1 MKLNLDKAIEK
12 VLVSNEEINE
22 IAKKLGKEITE
33 DYKDSENLILLGL
46 LKGCIPFMS
55 DLMRFIDLPLK
66 LEFMDVSSYK
76 GGVSSSGDIKILMD
90 VNTSVVGKDI
100 LICEDIVDTGK
111 TLNTVVKL
119 LLHRGAK
126 SVEVV
131 TLLDK
136 PAGRVIPFVPKYIGV
151 TIPKYFVV
159 GYGLDFDE
167 VYRNLPYVGVLKEHY
182 YMNDKE

>member
-1 MKLNLDKAIEK
+1 MTFDLNSAVEK
-12 VLVSNEEINE
+12 VLVSEKEINE
-22 IAKKLGKEITE
+22 LCEKLGKIITE
-33 DYKDSENLILLGL
+33 DYQDSENLILLGL

-55 DLMRFIDLPLK
+55 DLMRHINLPVE

-76 GGVSSSGDIKILMD
+76 GGISSTGDIKILMD
-90 VNTSVVGKDI
+90 INTSVVGRDI

-136 PAGRVIPFVPKYIGV
+136 PEGRIIPFTPKYIGI

-159 GYGLDFDE
+159 GYGLDFNE
-167 VYRNLPYVGVLKEHY
+167 LYRNLPYIGVLKEHIY
-182 YMNDKE
+182 K

>member
-1 MKLNLDKAIEK
+1 MNLDKAIEK
-12 VLVSNEEINE
+12 VLVSKDEIQKISKE
-22 IAKKLGKEITE
+22 LGKKITK
-33 DYKDSENLILLGL
+33 DYQNSKDLILLGL
-46 LKGCIPFMS
+46 LKGCIPFMG
-55 DLMRFIDLPLK
+55 DLMRYIDLPVE
-66 LEFMDVSSYK
+66 LEFMNVSSYK
-76 GGVSSSGDIKILMD
+76 GGISSSGDIKILMD
-90 VNTSVVGKDI
+90 INTSVAGRDI

-136 PAGRVIPFVPKYIGV
+136 PEGRVIPFTPKYIGV

-159 GYGLDFDE
+159 GYGLDFSE
-167 VYRNLPYVGVLKEHY
+167 LYRNLPYVGVLKEHY
-182 YMNDKE
+182 YMKDEE

>member
-1 MKLNLDKAIEK
+1 MSFDLNKSVEK
-12 VLVSNEEINE
+12 VLVSSEQIAEIS
-22 IAKKLGKEITE
+22 KKLGEQITE
-33 DYKDSENLILLGL
+33 DYKDSKDLILLGL
-46 LKGCIPFMS
+46 LKGCVPFMS
-55 DLMRFIDLPLK
+55 DLMRHINLPVE

-76 GGVSSSGDIKILMD
+76 GGISSSGDIKILMD
-90 VNTSVVGKDI
+90 INTSVVGRDI

-136 PAGRVIPFVPKYIGV
+136 PEGRVIPFTPKYIGV
-151 TIPKYFVV
+151 VIPKYFVV
-159 GYGLDFDE
+159 GYGLDFNE
-167 VYRNLPYVGVLKEHY
+167 RYRNLPYVGVLKEHIY
-182 YMNDKE
+182 TK

>member
-1 MKLNLDKAIEK
+1 MAFDLNNSLEK
-12 VLVSNEEINE
+12 ILVSKEEILE
-22 IAKKLGKEITE
+22 ICKRLGNTITN

-46 LKGCIPFMS
+46 LKGCVPFMS
-55 DLMRFIDLPLK
+55 DLMRHINLPVT

-76 GGVSSSGDIKILMD
+76 GGISSSGDIKILMD
-90 VNTSVVGKDI
+90 INTSVAGKDI

-111 TLNTVVKL
+111 TLNTVVRL

-136 PAGRVIPFVPKYIGV
+136 PAGRVIPFIPKYIGI

-159 GYGLDFDE
+159 GYGLDFNE
-167 VYRNLPYVGVLKEHY
+167 LYRNLPYVGVLKEHIY
-182 YMNDKE
+182 SKE

>member
-1 MKLNLDKAIEK
+1 MNLDKAIEK
-12 VLVSNEEINE
+12 VLVSADEINE
-22 IAKKLGKEITE
+22 ICKRLGKQITE
-33 DYKDSENLILLGL
+33 DYKDSNNLILLGL
-46 LKGCIPFMS
+46 LNGCIPFMS
-55 DLMRFIDLPLK
+55 DLMRYVDLPVQ

-76 GGVSSSGDIKILMD
+76 GGISSSGDIKILMD
-90 VNTSVVGKDI
+90 INTSVVDRDI

-111 TLNTVVKL
+111 TLNVVAKL

-136 PAGRVIPFVPKYIGV
+136 PEGRVIPFEPKYIGV

-159 GYGLDFDE
+159 GYGLDFNE
-167 VYRNLPYVGVLKEHY
+167 LYRNLPYVGVLKEHY
-182 YMNDKE
+182 YIKDEE